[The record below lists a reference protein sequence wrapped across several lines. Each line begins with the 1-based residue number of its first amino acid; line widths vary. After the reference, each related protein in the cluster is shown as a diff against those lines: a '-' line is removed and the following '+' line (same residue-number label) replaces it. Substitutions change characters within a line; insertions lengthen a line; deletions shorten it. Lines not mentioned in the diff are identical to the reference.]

1 VEVHQEL
8 ARKVIQ
14 NLAVV
19 VGAEVQEDGA
29 IEDGSPRKL
38 RGGDKDKIHD
48 RAKAPIGAEN
58 DLFVYTSYYR
68 IQEHIRGVRLLMEKK
83 PYRTITVQDLADTL
97 HKYKELSS
105 FEIACKLMVEESL
118 LILKKDDPR

>member
-1 VEVHQEL
+1 
-8 ARKVIQ
+8 
-14 NLAVV
+14 
-19 VGAEVQEDGA
+19 
-29 IEDGSPRKL
+29 
-38 RGGDKDKIHD
+38 
-48 RAKAPIGAEN
+48 
-58 DLFVYTSYYR
+58 
-68 IQEHIRGVRLLMEKK
+68 MEKK